1 MNKKTWVWIA
11 TGVVIIGAVTAFA
24 FLNKSLGNN
33 VEIESVI
40 PAQEQ
45 GTNSAG
51 TAAANANANTSGE
64 TASGAAVTAEQLNG
78 AWSIADTSKVYW
90 SVTTSKETVNFV
102 NEKVQG
108 TWNVNLEDAAAM
120 TGEGTLEMS
129 ALDSENAQRDEHVK
143 SDDYLAVTQFPQSTF
158 TVKSFSELPAEW
170 TEGTAVPV
178 EMQGTLTVK
187 GIEKDVTFQSQAVYS
202 GGQLLLSGTTTVT
215 FEDFGMVSPHS
226 IVLDTENNLEV
237 RLELTLTK

>member
-1 MNKKTWVWIA
+1 MRKKTWAWVA
-11 TGVVIIGAVTAFA
+11 AGVVIIGAVTAFS
-24 FLNKSLGNN
+24 FLNNSLGNN

-45 GTNSAG
+45 AGNNTG
-51 TAAANANANTSGE
+51 TAAAANAAEQTSS
-64 TASGAAVTAEQLNG
+64 SGTAVTAEQLNG
-78 AWSIADTSKVYW
+78 AWSIAEPSKVYW

-102 NEKVQG
+102 NEEVQG
-108 TWNVNLEDAAAM
+108 TWNVNLEDKAAM
-120 TGEGTLEMS
+120 SGEGVLEMS
-129 ALDSENAQRDEHVK
+129 ALDSGNTQRDEHVK
-143 SDDYLAVTQFPQSTF
+143 GEDFLAVTQFPQSTF
-158 TVKSFSELPAEW
+158 IVKSFSELPPEW

-215 FEDFGMVSPHS
+215 FDDFGLVSPHS

-237 RLELTLTK
+237 RLEIALTK